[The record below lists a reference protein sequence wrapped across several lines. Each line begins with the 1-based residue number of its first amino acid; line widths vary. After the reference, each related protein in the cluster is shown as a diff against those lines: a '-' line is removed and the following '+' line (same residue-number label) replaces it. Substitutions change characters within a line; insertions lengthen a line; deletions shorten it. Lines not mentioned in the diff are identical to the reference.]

1 VTEKAHILLLEDNL
15 GDAKLV
21 EILLSES
28 SLDYELTRVDR
39 LGDGLRI
46 AQKHRFDIALLDLG
60 LPDSHREETLSRAI
74 AGFPETISIIVLT
87 GDDSTETIGLDAIK
101 AGAQD
106 YLVKGEITA
115 ITLVRSVM
123 HAIQRRRMFNQL
135 EHSARDL
142 RASEKRLIQA
152 QRLANIGNYEF
163 DIESQKMYWSEQI
176 FRILEYDIN
185 HTTPSLEKLL
195 ALASSQDRTS
205 LSVQLE
211 HLINGLAVEDF
222 SVEYKIQLPDGKTKY
237 LRQQGQLDFDEYNG
251 MPKVVGTIQD
261 ITTSKIQRDKLKQS
275 EERYRT
281 IFEQSQDC
289 IFICTTTGK
298 LVEFNQSLVKLL
310 DRNAEDLGAIT
321 FKDVFVD
328 QEQYDIL
335 TTSITEQ
342 IAIKDFEVQLADRHG
357 NILDCL
363 ITATQWLSIDGE
375 VKGYNG
381 IIHDIT
387 PFKRTQD
394 LIKAKEIAE
403 RSASIKEQ
411 FLANMSHEIRTPMN
425 VVIGMTHLLETTD
438 LDSKQKEYLDNL
450 KISSETLLKLINNI
464 LDFSKMESGKLELEQ
479 QPFNLAELLQEVVQT
494 YKYNARDK
502 GISLFTQI
510 DIDLPK
516 MVIGDSTRLL
526 QVLNNLVSNA
536 IKYTHHGEVTIRCQ
550 VLEENPKNVK
560 VHFAVKDT
568 GIGIPSEKQ
577 QYIFESF
584 AQASTNTTRLYGGTG
599 LGLSIAK
606 KLVELFGGQ
615 LSLHSQV
622 GIGSTF
628 SFEIVFKT
636 THEQDVSTSAT
647 NSNTSTPVL
656 NTENVWV
663 YTAEDIPKDDPNLT
677 QPIDQAIRILLVE
690 DHLLNQSVVKGILQ
704 RWSPKI
710 QLQVADNGQIAIEK
724 LLQDPH
730 YDLILMD
737 ISMPIMD
744 GYQASQHIRT
754 QLPEPIRSIPII
766 AMTAHAFNTNAA
778 KCFEVGMNEFI
789 SKPINPTVMFAKIN
803 KILRQFGKLDS
814 QTDANAS
821 VTLSH
826 EQGNSSHNA
835 NTKHITDL
843 TYLEE
848 LSGGDA
854 QIKISMLET
863 ILSGLPEELE
873 RVSSMYEA
881 QNWQELRAAAHKMK
895 STCAYMGL
903 DATVDVARNIE
914 YSSNE
919 RKNLHLIGDWVRDLQ
934 KTCTAAAQ
942 ELEAELNIL
951 RTTA

>member
-1 VTEKAHILLLEDNL
+1 
-15 GDAKLV
+15 
-21 EILLSES
+21 
-28 SLDYELTRVDR
+28 TRVDR

-205 LSVQLE
+205 LTVQLE

-425 VVIGMTHLLETTD
+425 VVIGMTHLLET
-438 LDSKQKEYLDNL
+438 
-450 KISSETLLKLINNI
+450 
-464 LDFSKMESGKLELEQ
+464 
-479 QPFNLAELLQEVVQT
+479 
-494 YKYNARDK
+494 
-502 GISLFTQI
+502 
-510 DIDLPK
+510 
-516 MVIGDSTRLL
+516 
-526 QVLNNLVSNA
+526 
-536 IKYTHHGEVTIRCQ
+536 
-550 VLEENPKNVK
+550 
-560 VHFAVKDT
+560 
-568 GIGIPSEKQ
+568 
-577 QYIFESF
+577 
-584 AQASTNTTRLYGGTG
+584 
-599 LGLSIAK
+599 
-606 KLVELFGGQ
+606 
-615 LSLHSQV
+615 
-622 GIGSTF
+622 
-628 SFEIVFKT
+628 
-636 THEQDVSTSAT
+636 
-647 NSNTSTPVL
+647 
-656 NTENVWV
+656 
-663 YTAEDIPKDDPNLT
+663 
-677 QPIDQAIRILLVE
+677 
-690 DHLLNQSVVKGILQ
+690 
-704 RWSPKI
+704 
-710 QLQVADNGQIAIEK
+710 
-724 LLQDPH
+724 
-730 YDLILMD
+730 
-737 ISMPIMD
+737 
-744 GYQASQHIRT
+744 
-754 QLPEPIRSIPII
+754 
-766 AMTAHAFNTNAA
+766 
-778 KCFEVGMNEFI
+778 
-789 SKPINPTVMFAKIN
+789 
-803 KILRQFGKLDS
+803 
-814 QTDANAS
+814 
-821 VTLSH
+821 
-826 EQGNSSHNA
+826 
-835 NTKHITDL
+835 
-843 TYLEE
+843 
-848 LSGGDA
+848 
-854 QIKISMLET
+854 
-863 ILSGLPEELE
+863 
-873 RVSSMYEA
+873 
-881 QNWQELRAAAHKMK
+881 
-895 STCAYMGL
+895 
-903 DATVDVARNIE
+903 
-914 YSSNE
+914 
-919 RKNLHLIGDWVRDLQ
+919 
-934 KTCTAAAQ
+934 
-942 ELEAELNIL
+942 
-951 RTTA
+951 

>member
-1 VTEKAHILLLEDNL
+1 
-15 GDAKLV
+15 
-21 EILLSES
+21 
-28 SLDYELTRVDR
+28 
-39 LGDGLRI
+39 
-46 AQKHRFDIALLDLG
+46 
-60 LPDSHREETLSRAI
+60 
-74 AGFPETISIIVLT
+74 
-87 GDDSTETIGLDAIK
+87 
-101 AGAQD
+101 
-106 YLVKGEITA
+106 
-115 ITLVRSVM
+115 
-123 HAIQRRRMFNQL
+123 
-135 EHSARDL
+135 
-142 RASEKRLIQA
+142 
-152 QRLANIGNYEF
+152 
-163 DIESQKMYWSEQI
+163 
-176 FRILEYDIN
+176 
-185 HTTPSLEKLL
+185 
-195 ALASSQDRTS
+195 
-205 LSVQLE
+205 
-211 HLINGLAVEDF
+211 
-222 SVEYKIQLPDGKTKY
+222 
-237 LRQQGQLDFDEYNG
+237 
-251 MPKVVGTIQD
+251 
-261 ITTSKIQRDKLKQS
+261 
-275 EERYRT
+275 
-281 IFEQSQDC
+281 
-289 IFICTTTGK
+289 
-298 LVEFNQSLVKLL
+298 
-310 DRNAEDLGAIT
+310 
-321 FKDVFVD
+321 
-328 QEQYDIL
+328 
-335 TTSITEQ
+335 
-342 IAIKDFEVQLADRHG
+342 
-357 NILDCL
+357 
-363 ITATQWLSIDGE
+363 
-375 VKGYNG
+375 
-381 IIHDIT
+381 
-387 PFKRTQD
+387 
-394 LIKAKEIAE
+394 
-403 RSASIKEQ
+403 
-411 FLANMSHEIRTPMN
+411 
-425 VVIGMTHLLETTD
+425 
-438 LDSKQKEYLDNL
+438 
-450 KISSETLLKLINNI
+450 
-464 LDFSKMESGKLELEQ
+464 
-479 QPFNLAELLQEVVQT
+479 
-494 YKYNARDK
+494 
-502 GISLFTQI
+502 FTQI

-677 QPIDQAIRILLVE
+677 QPIDQVIRILLVE

-934 KTCTAAAQ
+934 KTCIAAAQ
-942 ELEAELNIL
+942 ELEAE
-951 RTTA
+951 